1 LMFHLQ
7 SFLLWRGSKSVHSS
21 PVWDKHCQSVIFCF
35 WKKNNSYWKFWTLF
49 FIKSCALLKKFSSKN
64 LC

>member
-21 PVWDKHCQSVIFCF
+21 PVWDKHCQSVFF
-35 WKKNNSYWKFWTLF
+35 VSEKNNS
-49 FIKSCALLKKFSSKN
+49 
-64 LC
+64 